1 MLMERVR
8 GCQLSD
14 VWDTVSETQ
23 RFGLVKSLVE
33 IETRLAKTVFTKH
46 GSICYKSIYP
56 CGGNIV
62 GPSYSS
68 SSKQEATAK
77 FAIGPTT
84 ERSFWE
90 NEKRELDIDR
100 GPCKC
105 L

>member
-1 MLMERVR
+1 MERVR

-33 IETRLAKTVFTKH
+33 IEAKLAKTEFTKH
-46 GSICYKSIYP
+46 DSICYKNIYP
-56 CGGNIV
+56 CDGNIV
-62 GPSYSS
+62 SDLS

-77 FAIGPTT
+77 FVIGPTT

-100 GPCKC
+100 GPCRC
-105 L
+105 IL